1 MILQILLVLQ
11 NVLSKIVMPCKK
23 IIINEEQLKTIIKEV
38 QQREML
44 EEALKMGD
52 IKSAILKGLGYGMT
66 TAAIIGYLIAGNY
79 LSNQNEIQMAKQYAI
94 DKEQEMRMYDEVR
107 KSWDWQLAA
116 NDVHA
121 TVYNAEP
128 KQCNADCGRTASMFR
143 LNLNDVGSHR
153 IIAMERTFMT
163 SLGLNYGDIVRLE
176 GVGEYDGVWQIQ
188 DTMNK
193 RFAGQKKIDL
203 LVPKS
208 DGLNQWRNVKLY
220 VLSNRDKV
228 NSYKREM
235 APQLDKQSF
244 AAQNKM
250 IKNKQYRAK

>member
-1 MILQILLVLQ
+1 MQ
-11 NVLSKIVMPCKK
+11 PKK
-23 IIINEEQLKTIIKEV
+23 LIINEQQLKVIIKEI

-52 IKSAILKGLGYGMT
+52 IKSTITKALGYGMT
-66 TAAIIGYLIAGNY
+66 TAAIIGYLVAGNY
-79 LSNQNEIQMAKQYAI
+79 LSNQNEIQMAKQYAEE
-94 DKEQEMRMYDEVR
+94 KEQEMKMYSEVL
-107 KSWDWQLAA
+107 KSWDWRLAA

-128 KQCNADCGRTASMFR
+128 RQCNADCGRTASMFR

-153 IIAMERTFMT
+153 IIAMERTFMA
-163 SLGLNYGDIVRLE
+163 SLGLNYGDVVRLE

-220 VLSNRDKV
+220 VLSNKDKA
-228 NSYKREM
+228 NKYKQEM

-244 AAQNKM
+244 AKQNRL
-250 IKNKQYRAK
+250 IKNKQYRVK